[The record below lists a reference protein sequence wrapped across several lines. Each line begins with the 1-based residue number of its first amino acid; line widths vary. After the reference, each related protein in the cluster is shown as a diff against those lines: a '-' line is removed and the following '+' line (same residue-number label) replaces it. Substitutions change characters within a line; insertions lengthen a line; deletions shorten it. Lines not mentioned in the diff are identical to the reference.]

1 MLRVQELCSRP
12 GGPPAFVEFVGA
24 HTVVT
29 HRVAIELTV
38 TTQSEEHGG
47 RIAQAETSIE
57 PARQRRVHGA
67 KDSGGISMNLKHKSV
82 GILAGFGCLV
92 ASSVALAQ
100 AQADAN
106 VGMTLPGAAP
116 PAAAA
121 GGASDH
127 DQVVGRLAVG
137 YLGRRSLAIG
147 AAAAGGG
154 PALELQAPV
163 VGIRYWIDQMIG
175 IDAGLGLF
183 VTSGTWEVDNP
194 VPPDADGD
202 LLAATAFIIHA
213 GVPLSLAS
221 ADHFSFQIVP
231 EVNVGIGSGSTDPD
245 GDVKHNGFGL
255 DAGARAGA
263 EIQFGFMGIPQLSL
277 QGSIGALLTIRSLK
291 TDNDATDVTT
301 TENSTTI
308 STTVGDN
315 PWNIFTS
322 NVAALYYF

>member
-1 MLRVQELCSRP
+1 
-12 GGPPAFVEFVGA
+12 
-24 HTVVT
+24 
-29 HRVAIELTV
+29 
-38 TTQSEEHGG
+38 
-47 RIAQAETSIE
+47 
-57 PARQRRVHGA
+57 
-67 KDSGGISMNLKHKSV
+67 MNLKHKSV
-82 GILAGFGCLV
+82 GILAGLGCLV

-100 AQADAN
+100 AQAEAN
-106 VGMTLPGAAP
+106 VGMALPGAAP

-137 YLGRRSLAIG
+137 YLGRRTMQVG
-147 AAAAGGG
+147 AAPQPGGIFT
-154 PALELQAPV
+154 AELAAPV
-163 VGIRYWIDQMIG
+163 VGIRYWIDQMLG

-183 VTSGTWEVDNP
+183 VTSGSFEQDNP
-194 VPPDADGD
+194 APPDLDGD
-202 LLAATAFIIHA
+202 LPSATVFILHA

-231 EVNVGIGSGSTDPD
+231 EVNVGIGSGSELD
-245 GDVKHNGFGL
+245 GDVSHNGFQL

-277 QGSIGALLTIRSLK
+277 QGSIGALFAIRSLK
-291 TDNDATDVTT
+291 TDNDVTDVTN
-301 TENSTTI
+301 TENSTVVT
-308 STTVGDN
+308 TTVGDN